1 MKTHI
6 LILISVLILTGCH
19 RQKRAI
25 VTTNQHITIVDL
37 LPAGFKLW
45 EYDSQRR
52 NAKYPV
58 YYIGPVKDTI
68 ELNMP
73 ISPRETDTKDIDYD
87 TAHPSARSIT
97 NLKLFVDT
105 TFSTSH
111 CFYHFYAEQ
120 EKLPKPEGSHMCLA
134 YPVFVY
140 NLSDSFVSLG
150 MFNMLT
156 NLVRQAKNQK
166 GQWQDIE
173 TQTFFMCGTGARDIV
188 AGPQQMIVAKL
199 LRYKGDY
206 FTECRL
212 KLGRKNEYVYSNSFY
227 DYIDKRQLTDT
238 LNLYW

>member
-1 MKTHI
+1 MKAYIAI
-6 LILISVLILTGCH
+6 LITAAMLTGCY
-19 RQKRAI
+19 RQKRAT
-25 VTTNQHITIVDL
+25 VTTNRHVTIIDL
-37 LPAGFKLW
+37 LPAGFKSW

-68 ELNMP
+68 ELNRP
-73 ISPRETDTKDIDYD
+73 LSPREYDVKNIDYD
-87 TAHPSARSIT
+87 TIQPFTRSIN

-105 TFSTSH
+105 TISTSH
-111 CFYHFYAEQ
+111 CFYHFHLDINN
-120 EKLPKPEGSHMCLA
+120 LPKHEGSHMCLA
-134 YPVFVY
+134 YPIFVY

-156 NLVRQAKNQK
+156 NLVRQAKNEK

-173 TQTFFMCGTGARDIV
+173 TQSFFMCGSGARDIV

-212 KLGRKNEYVYSNSFY
+212 KLSKNLYSNTFY

-238 LNLYW
+238 LDPYW